1 MATKKNALG
10 KNPLE
15 KKGKGLN
22 AVIDGGRPGKAEK
35 TKETAPASQGGEVI
49 LKINEVE
56 PNKNQPRKEFDQAAL
71 EELADSIKQHGIVQ
85 PIVVTKQD
93 GYYEIIAGERRW
105 RAAKLAGL
113 KEVPVVIKEYSPQ
126 EVMEVALIENIQR
139 EDLNPVEEAKAY
151 QHLIEEYKLKQEDV
165 AKKVSKNRTTITNA
179 LRLLKLPDSILNM
192 LINGTISGGHARALL
207 AIDDQKKQQKIAD
220 KIVKD
225 KLSVR
230 EVEKLV
236 KDDSDKPSSKQKTK
250 KTLPQDAI
258 YEDLEERLSK
268 SMGTKVRIQRKN
280 ATQGKIEIEYYSN
293 DELDAITNKLM

>member
-22 AVIDGGRPGKAEK
+22 AVIDGGRPGKTEK
-35 TKETAPASQGGEVI
+35 TKSVAPANAGGEVI

-56 PNKNQPRKEFDQAAL
+56 PNKNQPRKDFDQAAL

-192 LINGTISGGHARALL
+192 LITGAISGGHARALL
-207 AIDDQKKQQKIAD
+207 AIDDPKKQQKIAD

-236 KDDSDKPSSKQKTK
+236 KDDGDKSSSKQKTK
-250 KTLPQDAI
+250 KKLPQDAI
-258 YEDLEERLSK
+258 FEDLEERLSK
-268 SMGTKVRIQRKN
+268 AMGTKVRIQRKN

-293 DELDAITNKLM
+293 DELDAITSKLM

>member
-22 AVIDGGRPGKAEK
+22 AVIDGGRPGKTEK
-35 TKETAPASQGGEVI
+35 AKTAVAASPGGEVM

-71 EELADSIKQHGIVQ
+71 EELADSINQHGIVQ

-179 LRLLKLPDSILNM
+179 LRLLKLPESILNM
-192 LINGTISGGHARALL
+192 LVSGSISGGHARGLL

-236 KDDSDKPSSKQKTK
+236 KDDGEKSSSKQKPQK
-250 KTLPQDAI
+250 KLPQDAI
-258 YEDLEERLSK
+258 YKDLEERLSK
-268 SMGTKVRIQRKN
+268 AVGTKVRIQRKN

-293 DELDAITNKLM
+293 DELDSITNKLM

>member
-1 MATKKNALG
+1 MATKKSALG

-22 AVIDGGRPGKAEK
+22 AVIDGGRPSKTEKAKPAAEV
-35 TKETAPASQGGEVI
+35 TAGGEVM

-56 PNKNQPRKEFDQAAL
+56 PNKNQPRKEFDQEKL
-71 EELADSIKQHGIVQ
+71 QELADSIAQHGIVQ
-85 PIVVTKQD
+85 PIVVTKQE

-113 KEVPVVIKEYSPQ
+113 KEVPVVVKEYSPQ

-165 AKKVSKNRTTITNA
+165 AKKVSKNRSTITNA
-179 LRLLKLPDSILNM
+179 LRLLKLPDSILQM
-192 LINGTISGGHARALL
+192 LISGDLSGGHARALL
-207 AIDDQKKQQKIAD
+207 SIDDPKKQEKIAE

-230 EVEKLV
+230 EVEKLAKEKNESTSKP
-236 KDDSDKPSSKQKTK
+236 KDK
-250 KTLPQDAI
+250 KKLGQEAI
-258 YEDLEERLSK
+258 YEDLEEKLTR
-268 SMGTKVRIQRKN
+268 SMGTKVRINRKN
-280 ATQGKIEIEYYSN
+280 ATQGKIEIEYYSM
-293 DELDAITNKLM
+293 DELDTITNKLM

>member
-22 AVIDGGRPGKAEK
+22 AVIDGGRPGKTEK
-35 TKETAPASQGGEVI
+35 SKAPAPATPGGEVM

-56 PNKNQPRKEFDQAAL
+56 PNKNQPRKDFDQAAL
-71 EELADSIKQHGIVQ
+71 EELADSIRQHGIVQ

-179 LRLLKLPDSILNM
+179 LRLLKLPESILNM
-192 LINGTISGGHARALL
+192 LITGTISGGHARALL
-207 AIDDQKKQQKIAD
+207 AIDDPKKQQKIAD

-236 KDDSDKPSSKQKTK
+236 KDGGDKSSPNPKSK
-250 KTLPQDAI
+250 KKLPQEAI

-268 SMGTKVRIQRKN
+268 AMGTKVRIQRKN

>member
-22 AVIDGGRPGKAEK
+22 AVIDGGRADKVEK
-35 TKETAPASQGGEVI
+35 SKPAAPASGNGEVK
-49 LKINEVE
+49 LKITEVE
-56 PNKNQPRKEFDQAAL
+56 PNTNQPRKEFDQEKL
-71 EELADSIKQHGIVQ
+71 QELADSISQHGIVE

-113 KEVPVVIKEYSPQ
+113 KEVPVVIKEYSSQ
-126 EVMEVALIENIQR
+126 ERMEIALIENIQR

-165 AKKVSKNRTTITNA
+165 AKKVSKNRSTITNA
-179 LRLLKLPDSILNM
+179 LRLLKLPDPILEM
-192 LINGTISGGHARALL
+192 LISGDISGGHARALL
-207 AIDDQKKQQKIAD
+207 AIDDSNKQIKIAD

-225 KLSVR
+225 RLSVR

-236 KDDSDKPSSKQKTK
+236 KEKSEKESKPKEK
-250 KTLPQDAI
+250 KKLGQEAI
-258 YEDLEERLSK
+258 YEDLEEKLTRAV
-268 SMGTKVRIQRKN
+268 GTKVRINRKN
-280 ATQGKIEIEYYSN
+280 ASQGKIEIEYYSM
-293 DELDAITNKLM
+293 DELETITKKLL

>member
-1 MATKKNALG
+1 MATKKTALG

-22 AVIDGGRPGKAEK
+22 AVIDGGRSDKVEKKA
-35 TKETAPASQGGEVI
+35 AVGVQANSSGEVI

-56 PNKNQPRKEFDQAAL
+56 PNKDQPRKEFDQEKL
-71 EELADSIKQHGIVQ
+71 QELADSITQHGIVQ

-113 KEVPVVIKEYSPQ
+113 KEVPVVIKEYSSQ
-126 EVMEVALIENIQR
+126 ERMEVALIENIQR

-151 QHLIEEYKLKQEDV
+151 QNLIEEYKLKQEDV
-165 AKKVSKNRTTITNA
+165 AKKVSKNRSTITNA
-179 LRLLKLPDSILNM
+179 LRLLKLPEPILDM
-192 LINGTISGGHARALL
+192 LISGDLSGGHARALL
-207 AIDDQKKQQKIAD
+207 AIDDPKKQIKIAE

-230 EVEKLV
+230 EVEKLA
-236 KDDSDKPSSKQKTK
+236 KDKNEKDAKPKEK
-250 KTLPQDAI
+250 KKLGQEAI
-258 YEDLEERLSK
+258 YEDLEEKLTRAV
-268 SMGTKVRIQRKN
+268 GTKVRINRKN
-280 ATQGKIEIEYYSN
+280 ATQGKIEIEYYSM
-293 DELDAITNKLM
+293 DELDSITNKLM

>member
-22 AVIDGGRPGKAEK
+22 AVIDGGRPSKAEK
-35 TKETAPASQGGEVI
+35 EKPAAPANAGGEVI

-56 PNKNQPRKEFDQAAL
+56 PNKNQPRKEFDQEKL
-71 EELADSIKQHGIVQ
+71 QELADSITQHGIVQ

-165 AKKVSKNRTTITNA
+165 AKKVSKNRSTITNA
-179 LRLLKLPDSILNM
+179 LRLLKLPDPILEM
-192 LINGTISGGHARALL
+192 LISGDLSGGHARALL
-207 AIDDQKKQQKIAD
+207 AIDDPKKQEKIAE

-230 EVEKLV
+230 EVEKLAKEKNESKSKP
-236 KDDSDKPSSKQKTK
+236 KDK
-250 KTLPQDAI
+250 KKLGQEAI
-258 YEDLEERLSK
+258 YEDLEEKLTR
-268 SMGTKVRIQRKN
+268 SMGTKVRINRKN
-280 ATQGKIEIEYYSN
+280 ATQGKIEIEYYSM
-293 DELDAITNKLM
+293 DELDTITNKLM